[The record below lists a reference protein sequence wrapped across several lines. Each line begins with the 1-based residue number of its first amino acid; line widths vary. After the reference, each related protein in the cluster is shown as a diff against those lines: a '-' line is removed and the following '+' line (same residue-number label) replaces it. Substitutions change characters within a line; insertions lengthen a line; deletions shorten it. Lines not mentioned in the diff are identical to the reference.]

1 MTAVAPP
8 AALRRHRQIPPWLQR
23 LFACL
28 AGGVVLALMTGKSGS
43 TTAPTSGITGTFKAA
58 EAYVCIALGGVL
70 WVLIEGWRRYGAAIK
85 TETRG
90 ITAGP
95 IDVLRQPR
103 VRYPVYVGLLVLAV
117 YWPST
122 WGSFWQEV
130 LVGQIAPYV
139 LLAVGLNVV
148 VGFAGLLDLGYIA
161 FYAVGAYTAA
171 YWTGSLPVK
180 PPFVLNPF
188 YAIPFAILAAIIAGV
203 ILGGPTLRLRGDYL
217 AIVTLGFGEI
227 VQLVANNLNGVTGG
241 SQGITAGA
249 TNPQTVP
256 PYSIHIGGLHYTW
269 PDPELL
275 PGNHMPWYYLILGMI
290 VIVVVLFHFL
300 ENSRVGRAWVAIR
313 EDEVAAEATGINPL
327 KYKVMAFAIG
337 ASTSGLAG
345 AFFASK
351 NAFFAPGDF
360 PFQASVLVLVFVI
373 FGGMGSM
380 PGAIVGAI
388 VLQALPQALRSHI
401 QQPDLYAYYGAI
413 LVVMMIF
420 RPQGIIPSH
429 RRARELGLAEAGVGS
444 ADALGGQ
451 GAAP

>member
-1 MTAVAPP
+1 MTAVTPP
-8 AALRRHRQIPPWLQR
+8 AGLRRHRQLPGSVQR
-23 LFACL
+23 FLICL
-28 AGGVVLALMTGKSGS
+28 ASGVVVALMTGKSGS
-43 TTAPTSGITGTFKAA
+43 TTAPTSGITATFKAG
-58 EAYVCIALGGVL
+58 EAYFWVALGVVL
-70 WVLIEGWRRYGAAIK
+70 WVVIEVWRRYGAVIK
-85 TETRG
+85 AETRQV
-90 ITAGP
+90 TAGP
-95 IDVLRQPR
+95 IELIRQPR
-103 VRYPVYVGLLVLAV
+103 VKYPVYLALLALAI
-117 YWPST
+117 YLPNT
-122 WGSFWQEV
+122 QNSFWQEV
-130 LVGQIAPYV
+130 FVGQIAPYV

-171 YWTGSLPVK
+171 YFTGSLPVH

-188 YAIPFAILAAIIAGV
+188 LAIPFAIVAAIISGV

-227 VQLVANNLNGVTGG
+227 IQLVANNLNGVTGG

-256 PYSIHIGGLHYTW
+256 AYSIHAGVHYNW
-269 PDPELL
+269 PEPELL
-275 PGNHMPWYYLILGMI
+275 PGNHMPWYYLIVAMI

-327 KYKVMAFAIG
+327 KYKIMAFAIG

-373 FGGMGSM
+373 FGGMGSL
-380 PGAIVGAI
+380 PGAIIGAA
-388 VLQALPQALRSHI
+388 VLQYLPQLLRSHI

-420 RPQGIIPSH
+420 RPQGIIPSR
-429 RRARELGLAEAGVGS
+429 RRAHELGLAEAGVGS

>member
-1 MTAVAPP
+1 
-8 AALRRHRQIPPWLQR
+8 
-23 LFACL
+23 
-28 AGGVVLALMTGKSGS
+28 
-43 TTAPTSGITGTFKAA
+43 
-58 EAYVCIALGGVL
+58 
-70 WVLIEGWRRYGAAIK
+70 
-85 TETRG
+85 
-90 ITAGP
+90 
-95 IDVLRQPR
+95 
-103 VRYPVYVGLLVLAV
+103 
-117 YWPST
+117 
-122 WGSFWQEV
+122 
-130 LVGQIAPYV
+130 
-139 LLAVGLNVV
+139 
-148 VGFAGLLDLGYIA
+148 
-161 FYAVGAYTAA
+161 VGAYTAA
-171 YWTGSLPVK
+171 YFTGSLPVH

-188 YAIPFAILAAIIAGV
+188 VAIPFAILAAIISGV

-227 VQLVANNLNGVTGG
+227 IQLVANNLNGVTGG

-256 PYSIHIGGLHYTW
+256 AYSIHIAGVHYSW
-269 PDPELL
+269 PEPELL
-275 PGNHMPWYYLILGMI
+275 PGNHMPWYYLIVAMT

-351 NAFFAPGDF
+351 NSFFAPGDF
-360 PFQASVLVLVFVI
+360 PFQASVLILVFVI
-373 FGGMGSM
+373 FGGMGSL
-380 PGAIVGAI
+380 PGAIVGAAL
-388 VLQALPQALRSHI
+388 LQYLPQLLRSHI

-413 LVVMMIF
+413 LIVMMIF
-420 RPQGIIPSH
+420 RPQGIIPSR
-429 RRARELGLAEAGVGS
+429 RRAHELGLAEAGVGS

>member
-1 MTAVAPP
+1 MTAVTPP
-8 AALRRHRQIPPWLQR
+8 AGLQR
-23 LFACL
+23 HPQLPPAVQRLLICL
-28 AGGVVLALMTGKSGS
+28 ASGVVVALMTGKSGS
-43 TTAPTSGITGTFKAA
+43 TTAPTSGITATFKAA
-58 EAYVCIALGGVL
+58 EAYVWIALGVVL
-70 WVLIEGWRRYGAAIK
+70 WLAIEGWRRYGATIK
-85 TETRG
+85 KETRE

-95 IDVLRQPR
+95 VELFRQRR
-103 VRYPVYVGLLVLAV
+103 VKYPTYLAFLALAI
-117 YWPST
+117 YLPNILT
-122 WGSFWQEV
+122 SFWQEV

-171 YWTGSLPVK
+171 YFTGSLPVH

-188 YAIPFAILAAIIAGV
+188 YAIPFAILAAIISGV

-227 VQLVANNLNGVTGG
+227 IQLVANNLNGVTGG

-256 PYSIHIGGLHYTW
+256 PYAVHAAGVHYSW
-269 PDPELL
+269 PEPELL
-275 PGNHMPWYYLILGMI
+275 PGNHLPWYYLILAMI

-373 FGGMGSM
+373 FGGMGSL
-380 PGAIVGAI
+380 PGAIIGAG
-388 VLQALPQALRSHI
+388 VLQYLPQLLRSHI

-413 LVVMMIF
+413 LIVMMIF
-420 RPQGIIPSH
+420 RPQGIIPSR